1 MKPLTKAS
9 LAILLGILAAPAL
22 AQDNPPSFFVT
33 SRGLG
38 DGANLGGIEGADAHC
53 AALAQA
59 AGLQGTSWR
68 AYLSTQGNDPENARD
83 RIGSGPWHNVAGTLI
98 AQDVDGLH
106 SEDVSIDVDT
116 ALDETGAQ
124 VPFVPIDETGSPIP
138 PAERTTPVEHDILTG
153 SQADG
158 TAFPEGEDMTC
169 SNWTSNAEG
178 EGSAMLGHSDRRGLE
193 PGVTPWNAA
202 HPSRGCS
209 QENLVS
215 TAGTGRL
222 YCFLAD

>member
-1 MKPLTKAS
+1 MTPSARAS
-9 LAILLGILAAPAL
+9 LTAFFCAL
-22 AQDNPPSFFVT
+22 AVPAGAQEGTPSFFVT
-33 SRGLG
+33 SSGLG
-38 DGANLGGIEGADAHC
+38 DGANLGGIKGADAHC
-53 AALAQA
+53 ASLAQA
-59 AGLQGTSWR
+59 AGLEGTNWR
-68 AYLSTQGNDPENARD
+68 AYLSTQGEGAVNARD
-83 RIGSGPWHNVAGTLI
+83 RIGSGPWHNVAGTQI
-98 AQDVDGLH
+98 AEDVEALHSQDVAINVG
-106 SEDVSIDVDT
+106 T

-124 VPFVPIDETGSPIP
+124 VPFVPIDEAGNPIP
-138 PAERTTPVEHDILTG
+138 PGERTSPVEHDILTG

-178 EGSAMLGHSDRRGLE
+178 SVMLGHADRRGLE

-209 QENLVS
+209 QEDLVS

>member
-1 MKPLTKAS
+1 MTPLVRTS
-9 LAILLGILAAPAL
+9 LAALLLAAPAL
-22 AQDNPPSFFVT
+22 AQDAPPSFFVT

-38 DGANLGGIEGADAHC
+38 DGANLGGLAGADAHC

-59 AGLQGTSWR
+59 AGLAGTDWR
-68 AYLSTQGNDPENARD
+68 AYLSTQGADAENARD
-83 RIGSGPWHNVAGTLI
+83 RIGTGPWHNVRGDLI
-98 AQDVDGLH
+98 AQDADALH
-106 SEDVSIDVDT
+106 GPDVNITHET
-116 ALDETGAQ
+116 ALDETGAP
-124 VPFVPIDETGSPIP
+124 VPFVPVDDSGVPLPRE
-138 PAERTTPVEHDILTG
+138 ERTYLVEHDILTG

-169 SNWTSNAEG
+169 SNWTANAEG
-178 EGSAMLGHSDRRGLE
+178 QGSAMLGHHDRRGLE
-193 PGVTPWNAA
+193 PGITPWNAA

-209 QENLVS
+209 QDNLIS